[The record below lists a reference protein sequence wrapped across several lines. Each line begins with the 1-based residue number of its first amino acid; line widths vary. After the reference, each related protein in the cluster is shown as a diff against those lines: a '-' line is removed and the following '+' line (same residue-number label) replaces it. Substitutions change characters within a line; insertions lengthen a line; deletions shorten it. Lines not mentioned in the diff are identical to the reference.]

1 MEKKELSRRRRKAEK
16 GGLRGRSREG
26 REREKKD
33 KNTISKRTR
42 IENVKAKRS
51 LKYKQVENKREKKR
65 KLQGQHPNNGSSRE
79 RAKKTEKEI
88 SQKSRK

>member
-42 IENVKAKRS
+42 IENVKAKS
-51 LKYKQVENKREKKR
+51 Y
-65 KLQGQHPNNGSSRE
+65 KLQWKNQYFAFLR
-79 RAKKTEKEI
+79 T
-88 SQKSRK
+88 